1 MATTGLAEPKPRR
14 VQPFR
19 TRSSEVNRVGDDRD
33 SSDFVRRG
41 VDLEVVFASAK
52 TEKSFGQD
60 RSN

>member
-1 MATTGLAEPKPRR
+1 LAEPIRR
-14 VQPFR
+14 LLQSLR
-19 TRSSEVNRVGDDRD
+19 TRSSEANRVGFDRD

-52 TEKSFGQD
+52 TEKSVGQD